1 MAKRE
6 WGAKH
11 SCDDCGVKFYDLHR
25 NPIACPGCGS
35 VVKVETAVRP
45 NRRRPSAQPERP
57 PPANAT
63 AAAAPGAAGAVGV
76 AAAADAVD
84 PLCAPDETPDEGS
97 NEMIGGGDDDPVG
110 DMDIARPA
118 PSTP

>member
-57 PPANAT
+57 PPANA
-63 AAAAPGAAGAVGV
+63 A

-97 NEMIGGGDDDPVG
+97 NEMIGGGGDDPVG
-110 DMDIARPA
+110 DMDVARPA
-118 PSTP
+118 PSAP